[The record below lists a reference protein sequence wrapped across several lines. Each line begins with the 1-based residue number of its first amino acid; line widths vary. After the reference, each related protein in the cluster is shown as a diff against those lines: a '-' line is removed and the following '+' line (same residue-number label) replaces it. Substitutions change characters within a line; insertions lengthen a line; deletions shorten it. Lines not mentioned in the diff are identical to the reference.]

1 MPENPKFHNIRWKK
15 SDLIELRKAVN
26 NFNSKIDRLNR
37 ESVKEYLPEK
47 YNYKELKKN
56 IKTRDT
62 LNEYIKSLKK
72 FTKYGKP
79 ELTQNEQGL
88 VITKWE
94 YQEMKKMRNRQLK
107 SLSIELKEF
116 ESPENKKLKP
126 YTSQQEDNLKAQ
138 IKNLKKLEVAKER
151 GELNRLIRRIR
162 NVGTK
167 DYELRKAIIYR
178 DNWLNT
184 MKKYKN
190 FKGYKELRKKLENI
204 KDPIEF
210 YKFVSNIENENSKD
224 LTYQS
229 DQFFTN
235 EEFIIFIK
243 DFGIN
248 FET

>member
-1 MPENPKFHNIRWKK
+1 
-15 SDLIELRKAVN
+15 
-26 NFNSKIDRLNR
+26 
-37 ESVKEYLPEK
+37 
-47 YNYKELKKN
+47 
-56 IKTRDT
+56 
-62 LNEYIKSLKK
+62 
-72 FTKYGKP
+72 
-79 ELTQNEQGL
+79 
-88 VITKWE
+88 
-94 YQEMKKMRNRQLK
+94 MKKMRNRQLK